1 MIRALAI
8 FAGFAFLASLAN
20 AQPELREGDKVDAV
34 VAVVGKYPIFK
45 SSIDGQLELL
55 AMQQGKRDLTK
66 EDISKLR
73 NSILQTEIDQKVLV
87 VRAEQDSL
95 TVSEEEIDER
105 LDEQIK
111 MFERQAGT
119 RENLE
124 KQLGKSVA
132 ELKASP
138 DYRDRA
144 RESILIEKLRS
155 QKFSPNVTVSRHDV
169 EEFYSVYKDS
179 LPEVGEQVDLAT
191 IIKYVK
197 PQPGQKEKVKEFA
210 AKLVDSL
217 RKGASFADF
226 AERYSQHATAKSG
239 GDLGG
244 PYPRGTFVPDF
255 EAAAFKL
262 KPGEISDV
270 VETDQG
276 LHIIKLLDRKGEEIK
291 VAQILLKPTASKA
304 EDDSVR
310 QTMDSVHDAIEKGS
324 DFGKLATEY
333 SDDPE
338 TKNNRGELGRIRLS
352 ELSEEQR
359 KVVSDLKPGEISK
372 PMKIGLAKN
381 LYGYQI
387 IKLISMVP
395 SHKPTPQTDYKD
407 LETTAKQWKQVRDFQ
422 KFVADSR
429 KQVYVDIKESAL
441 N

>member
-1 MIRALAI
+1 
-8 FAGFAFLASLAN
+8 
-20 AQPELREGDKVDAV
+20 
-34 VAVVGKYPIFK
+34 
-45 SSIDGQLELL
+45 
-55 AMQQGKRDLTK
+55 MQQGKRDLSK
-66 EDISKLR
+66 DDVVKLR
-73 NSILQTEIDQKVLV
+73 NSILQSEIDQKVLV

-95 TVSEEEIDER
+95 SVTEEEIDER

-111 MFERQAGT
+111 MYEHQAGT

-124 KQLGKSVA
+124 KQLGKTVS
-132 ELKASP
+132 EIKASP

-155 QKFSPNVTVSRHDV
+155 QKFSPNISVSRHDV
-169 EEFYSVYKDS
+169 EEFYSAYKDS
-179 LPEVGEQVDLAT
+179 LPQVGEQVELAT

-197 PQPGQKEKVKEFA
+197 PQPGQKERVKEFA
-210 AKLVDSL
+210 KKLIDSL

-226 AERYSQHATAKSG
+226 AARYSQHPTAQSG

-244 PYPRGTFVPDF
+244 PYPRGTFVPEF
-255 EAAAFKL
+255 EAVAFKL

-276 LHIIKLLDRKGEEIK
+276 LHIIKLIDRRGEEIK
-291 VAQILLKPTASKA
+291 VAQILLKPSASKA

-310 QTMDSVHDAIEKGS
+310 QIIDSVHDAIAGGA
-324 DFGKLATEY
+324 DFGKLASEY

-338 TKNNRGELGRIRLS
+338 TKNNRGELGRIRLV

-359 KVVSDLKPGEISK
+359 KVVDELKPAETSK

-387 IKLISMVP
+387 IKLISKVP
-395 SHKPTPQTDYKD
+395 AHKPTPETDYKD
-407 LETTAKQWKQVRDFQ
+407 LETTAKQWKQMRDFQ

-429 KQVYVDIKESAL
+429 KQVYVDIKSFD
-441 N
+441 